1 MANIGALDQV
11 RTFLREHPDVHT
23 QQVFTCGT
31 NGCVAGWAVALHEGV
46 KPGDNLDKL
55 IYVPRTDPD
64 GEIEDEARPDG
75 EIEDEARELL
85 GLTLGEAHAL
95 FFGTLG
101 NADEEGDALLLID
114 AIIAREKHDL
124 TDEQRAL
131 LDRYGLPTEPS
142 GDAS

>member
-1 MANIGALDQV
+1 MANVGALDQV

-23 QQVFTCGT
+23 QQMISCGT
-31 NGCVAGWAVALHEGV
+31 AACVAGWTVALDAGV
-46 KPGDNLDKL
+46 QYGQNVDLVLERRFWADPRR
-55 IYVPRTDPD
+55 VPTQ
-64 GEIEDEARPDG
+64 ARD
-75 EIEDEARELL
+75 LL
-85 GLTLGEAHAL
+85 GLEPVEAWWL
-95 FFGTLG
+95 FFGTLRESEP
-101 NADEEGDALLLID
+101 EEAALDLID

>member
-1 MANIGALDQV
+1 MANVGALDQV
-11 RTFLREHPDVHT
+11 RTFLREHPDVHR
-23 QQVFTCGT
+23 QEVFTCGT
-31 NGCVAGWAVALHEGV
+31 SGCVAGWAVALNEGV
-46 KPGDNLDKL
+46 KPGDNLDRL
-55 IYVPRTDPD
+55 IYVPRSNPD
-64 GEIEDEARPDG
+64 EEIEG
-75 EIEDEARELL
+75 EARELL

-101 NADEEGDALLLID
+101 NADEEGDALLLVD

-142 GDAS
+142 GDTS